1 MSSEQEESLGGG
13 ESANASRNQPTSLP
27 LFGVQPQNI
36 IPVEII
42 AKRFFTPSTD
52 SALPAPEQFA
62 PPSVQLALEEPT
74 IQSEGQQAQI
84 VMNVQVSST
93 SEPFRYEISL
103 KLLGLFAFMQGYD
116 VEFVRTFLQQGALSV
131 MLPVAR
137 ELLMSLS
144 SRLQVPLIMLPLV
157 QLAPPP
163 VAEAK
168 PEDADQG

>member
-1 MSSEQEESLGGG
+1 MPSEQYESLGGD
-13 ESANASRNQPTSLP
+13 ESANASGNQPISLP

-42 AKRFFTPSTD
+42 AKRFFTPLTD
-52 SALPAPEQFA
+52 SAVPLPEQFA

-74 IQSEGQQAQI
+74 IQSEGQQAQ
-84 VMNVQVSST
+84 VLMNVQVLST
-93 SEPFRYEISL
+93 TEPFRYEISL
-103 KLLGLFAFMQGYD
+103 KLLGLFAFMPGYD
-116 VEFVRTFLQQGALSV
+116 VEFVRAFLQQGALSV

-144 SRLQVPLIMLPLV
+144 SRLQVPLIMLPLI
-157 QLAPPP
+157 QLTPSP
-163 VAEAK
+163 VGEAK

>member
-1 MSSEQEESLGGG
+1 MPSEQEESPGGG
-13 ESANASRNQPTSLP
+13 ESANASENQPTSLP

-42 AKRFFTPSTD
+42 ARRFFTPSTD
-52 SALPAPEQFA
+52 SAIPLPEQFA
-62 PPSVQLALEEPT
+62 PPSVQFTLEEPT

-84 VMNVQVSST
+84 LMNVQVLST
-93 SEPFRYEISL
+93 NEPFRYEISL
-103 KLLGLFAFMQGYD
+103 KLLGLFAFKQEYGL
-116 VEFVRTFLQQGALSV
+116 EFVRVFLQQSALSV
-131 MLPVAR
+131 MLPVVR

-144 SRLQVPLIMLPLV
+144 SRLQVPLIMLPLI
-157 QLAPPP
+157 QLAPPS

>member
-1 MSSEQEESLGGG
+1 MPSEQEEPLGGDQ
-13 ESANASRNQPTSLP
+13 SASASGNQPTSLP

-42 AKRFFTPSTD
+42 AKRFFTPSPD

-84 VMNVQVSST
+84 VMNVQVSSST
-93 SEPFRYEISL
+93 EPFRYEISL

-144 SRLQVPLIMLPLV
+144 SRLQVPLIMLPLI
-157 QLAPPP
+157 QLVPPT
-163 VAEAK
+163 ATEAK
-168 PEDADQG
+168 SEDADQG